1 MSIRKTGTILLLTAL
16 LLSILSGCGSN
27 SYKAA
32 SSAMGN
38 YEYADAVA
46 ETMAASRDFEV
57 GVAEEDSDSG
67 AENTADTL
75 PENQKWVI
83 TMNIDTETEDMDAAL
98 SSLNQQIRELNGYI
112 QEQNIRNGSSY
123 SSSRYRS
130 ASLTVRIPAEQ
141 LDSFTASLTEFTNV
155 VSSSRSA
162 EDITLSYVDTET
174 RITALETER
183 ERLLEL
189 MEQAE
194 TMSDLLEI
202 ESRLTDVNYELERY
216 GSRLRTMDN
225 QVSYATIYL
234 SVREVKEYTPVAEQ
248 TLWEKI
254 SSGFL
259 DSLKGLG
266 TGIVN
271 FFAWIVIKLPYLV
284 VYGLIL
290 WGLGILIR
298 RWRRRRAARKAVK
311 KANNTPTKAPDDSD
325 KENNS

>member
-1 MSIRKTGTILLLTAL
+1 M
-16 LLSILSGCGSN
+16 
-27 SYKAA
+27 
-32 SSAMGN
+32 
-38 YEYADAVA
+38 
-46 ETMAASRDFEV
+46 
-57 GVAEEDSDSG
+57 
-67 AENTADTL
+67 
-75 PENQKWVI
+75 
-83 TMNIDTETEDMDAAL
+83 
-98 SSLNQQIRELNGYI
+98 
-112 QEQNIRNGSSY
+112 
-123 SSSRYRS
+123 
-130 ASLTVRIPAEQ
+130 
-141 LDSFTASLTEFTNV
+141 

-290 WGLGILIR
+290 WGLGILIH

>member
-1 MSIRKTGTILLLTAL
+1 MSVRKSVTVLLLTAL
-16 LLSILSGCGSN
+16 LLSVLSGCGSK
-27 SYKAA
+27 SYA
-32 SSAMGN
+32 SDTANRN
-38 YEYADAVA
+38 YQSPAVC
-46 ETMAASRDFEV
+46 ETMAASEDFAMS
-57 GVAEEDSDSG
+57 VADAETGSGEESI
-67 AENTADTL
+67 AEAL
-75 PENQKWVI
+75 PENRKWVI
-83 TMNIDTETEDMDAAL
+83 TMNIDTETEDLDGAL
-98 SSLNQQIRELNGYI
+98 DSLNRQIAVLGGYI
-112 QEQNIRNGSSY
+112 QEQNIRNGSAY
-123 SSSRYRS
+123 SSLRYRS
-130 ASLTVRIPAEQ
+130 ARMTVRIPAEQ
-141 LDSFTASLTEFTNV
+141 LDSFTTSLTDFSNV

-183 ERLLEL
+183 DRLLAL

-266 TGIVN
+266 NGIVN

-290 WGLGILIR
+290 WGLGILFR
-298 RWRRRRAARKAVK
+298 RWRRRRAARKAAK
-311 KANNTPTKAPDDSD
+311 KATNTPTKAPDNSD
-325 KENNS
+325 KESNS

>member
-16 LLSILSGCGSN
+16 LLSILSGCGSK
-27 SYKAA
+27 SYDAG
-32 SSAMGN
+32 SPMEN

-46 ETMAASRDFEV
+46 ETMAASRDFALAV
-57 GVAEEDSDSG
+57 TAEESGSG
-67 AENTADTL
+67 AENTADVL
-75 PENQKWVI
+75 PENRKWVI
-83 TMNIDTETEDMDAAL
+83 TMNIDTETEDMDTAL
-98 SSLNQQIRELNGYI
+98 DSLNRQIRELNGYV
-112 QEQNIRNGSSY
+112 QEQNIRNGSTY

-141 LDSFTASLTEFTNV
+141 LDTFTSSLTEFTNV

-183 ERLLEL
+183 DRLLEL

-266 TGIVN
+266 NGIVN
-271 FFAWIVIKLPYLV
+271 FFAWIVIKLPYLL

-298 RWRRRRAARKAVK
+298 RWRRRRAARKAAK
-311 KANNTPTKAPDDSD
+311 KANNTPPKSPDNSD
-325 KENNS
+325 KESNS

>member
-16 LLSILSGCGSN
+16 LLSILSGCGSK
-27 SYKAA
+27 SYDAG
-32 SSAMGN
+32 SPMEN

-46 ETMAASRDFEV
+46 ETMAASRDFALAV
-57 GVAEEDSDSG
+57 TAEESGSG
-67 AENTADTL
+67 AENTADVL
-75 PENQKWVI
+75 PENRKWVI
-83 TMNIDTETEDMDAAL
+83 TMNIDTETEDLDGAL
-98 SSLNQQIRELNGYI
+98 DSLNRQIRELNGYV
-112 QEQNIRNGSSY
+112 QEQNIRNGSTY

-141 LDSFTASLTEFTNV
+141 LDIFTSSLTEFTNV

-183 ERLLEL
+183 DRLLEL

-266 TGIVN
+266 NGIVN

-290 WGLGILIR
+290 WGLGILFR
-298 RWRRRRAARKAVK
+298 RWRRRRAARKAAK
-311 KANNTPTKAPDDSD
+311 KATNTPTKAPDNSD
-325 KENNS
+325 KESNS

>member
-16 LLSILSGCGSN
+16 LLSILSGCGSK
-27 SYKAA
+27 SYDAG
-32 SSAMGN
+32 SPMEN

-46 ETMAASRDFEV
+46 ETMAASRDFALAV
-57 GVAEEDSDSG
+57 TAEESGSG
-67 AENTADTL
+67 AENTADVL
-75 PENQKWVI
+75 PENRKWVI
-83 TMNIDTETEDMDAAL
+83 TMNIDTETEDMDTAL
-98 SSLNQQIRELNGYI
+98 DSLNRQIRELNGYV
-112 QEQNIRNGSSY
+112 QEQNIRNGSTY

-141 LDSFTASLTEFTNV
+141 LDIFTSSLTEFTNV

-183 ERLLEL
+183 DRLLEL

-266 TGIVN
+266 NGIVN

-290 WGLGILIR
+290 WGLGILFR
-298 RWRRRRAARKAVK
+298 RWRRRRAARKAAK
-311 KANNTPTKAPDDSD
+311 KANNTPPKSPDNSD
-325 KENNS
+325 KESNS

>member
-16 LLSILSGCGSN
+16 LLSVLSGCGSK
-27 SYKAA
+27 SYE
-32 SSAMGN
+32 SGPAMKN
-38 YEYADAVA
+38 YQFTDTVA
-46 ETMAASRDFEV
+46 ETMAASEDFAMS
-57 GVAEEDSDSG
+57 VAEADTGSGEDSI
-67 AENTADTL
+67 ADAL
-75 PENQKWVI
+75 PENRKWVI

-141 LDSFTASLTEFTNV
+141 LDTFTTSLTEFTNV
-155 VSSSRSA
+155 VSSNRSA

-183 ERLLEL
+183 DRLLEL

-266 TGIVN
+266 NGIVN
-271 FFAWIVIKLPYLV
+271 FFAWVVIKLPYLV

-298 RWRRRRAARKAVK
+298 RWRRRRAAK
-311 KANNTPTKAPDDSD
+311 KANNTPTKAPDNSD
-325 KENNS
+325 KESNS

>member
-16 LLSILSGCGSN
+16 LLSILSGCGSK
-27 SYKAA
+27 SYDAG
-32 SSAMGN
+32 SPMEN

-46 ETMAASRDFEV
+46 ETMAASRDFALAV
-57 GVAEEDSDSG
+57 TAEESGSG
-67 AENTADTL
+67 AENTADVL
-75 PENQKWVI
+75 PENRKWVI
-83 TMNIDTETEDMDAAL
+83 TMNIDTETEDMDTAL
-98 SSLNQQIRELNGYI
+98 DSLNRQIRELNGYV
-112 QEQNIRNGSSY
+112 QEQNIRNGSTY

-141 LDSFTASLTEFTNV
+141 LDIFTSSLTEFTNV

-183 ERLLEL
+183 DRLLEL

-266 TGIVN
+266 NGIVN

-290 WGLGILIR
+290 WGLGILFR
-298 RWRRRRAARKAVK
+298 RWRRRRAARKAAK
-311 KANNTPTKAPDDSD
+311 KATNTPPKSPDNSD
-325 KENNS
+325 KESNS

>member
-16 LLSILSGCGSN
+16 LLSILSGCGSK
-27 SYKAA
+27 SYDAG
-32 SSAMGN
+32 SPMEN

-46 ETMAASRDFEV
+46 ETMAASRDFALAV
-57 GVAEEDSDSG
+57 TAEESGSG
-67 AENTADTL
+67 AENTADVL
-75 PENQKWVI
+75 PENRKWVI
-83 TMNIDTETEDMDAAL
+83 TMNIDTETEDMDTAL
-98 SSLNQQIRELNGYI
+98 DSLNRQIRELNGYV
-112 QEQNIRNGSSY
+112 QEQNIRNGSTY

-141 LDSFTASLTEFTNV
+141 LDIFTSSLTEFTNV

-183 ERLLEL
+183 DRLLEL

-266 TGIVN
+266 NGIVN

-290 WGLGILIR
+290 WGLGILFR
-298 RWRRRRAARKAVK
+298 RWRRRRAARKAAK

-325 KENNS
+325 KESNS

>member
-16 LLSILSGCGSN
+16 LLSILSGCGSK
-27 SYKAA
+27 SYTA
-32 SSAMGN
+32 SSSMEN

-46 ETMAASRDFEV
+46 ETMAASRDFAM
-57 GVAEEDSDSG
+57 GVANEDSGSG
-67 AENTADTL
+67 MENTADVL
-75 PENQKWVI
+75 PENRKWVI
-83 TMNIDTETEDMDAAL
+83 TMNIDTETEDLDTAL
-98 SSLNQQIRELNGYI
+98 DSLNRQIRELNGYI
-112 QEQNIRNGSSY
+112 QEQNIRNGSAY

-141 LDSFTASLTEFTNV
+141 LDTFTTSLTEFTNV
-155 VSSSRSA
+155 VSSNRSA

-183 ERLLEL
+183 DRLLEL

-234 SVREVKEYTPVAEQ
+234 SVREVKEYTPVKEQ

-266 TGIVN
+266 NGIVN
-271 FFAWIVIKLPYLV
+271 FFAWVVIKLPYLV

-298 RWRRRRAARKAVK
+298 RWRRRRAARKAAK
-311 KANNTPTKAPDDSD
+311 TANNKPSKSPDNSD
-325 KENNS
+325 KESNS

>member
-16 LLSILSGCGSN
+16 LLSILSGCGSK
-27 SYKAA
+27 SYTA
-32 SSAMGN
+32 SSSMEN

-46 ETMAASRDFEV
+46 ETMAASRDFAM
-57 GVAEEDSDSG
+57 GVANEDSGSG
-67 AENTADTL
+67 MENTADVL
-75 PENQKWVI
+75 PENRKWVI
-83 TMNIDTETEDMDAAL
+83 TMNIDTETEDLDTAL
-98 SSLNQQIRELNGYI
+98 DSLNRQIRELNGYI
-112 QEQNIRNGSSY
+112 QEQNIRNGSAY

-141 LDSFTASLTEFTNV
+141 LDTFTTSLTEFTNV
-155 VSSSRSA
+155 VSSNRSA

-183 ERLLEL
+183 DRLLEL

-234 SVREVKEYTPVAEQ
+234 SVREVKEYTPVKEQ

-266 TGIVN
+266 NGIVN
-271 FFAWIVIKLPYLV
+271 FFAWVVIKLPYLV

-298 RWRRRRAARKAVK
+298 RWRRRRAAK
-311 KANNTPTKAPDDSD
+311 KANNTPTKAPDNSD
-325 KENNS
+325 KESNS

>member
-16 LLSILSGCGSN
+16 LLSILSGCGSK
-27 SYKAA
+27 SYDAG
-32 SSAMGN
+32 SPMEN

-46 ETMAASRDFEV
+46 ETMAASRDFALAV
-57 GVAEEDSDSG
+57 TAEESGSG
-67 AENTADTL
+67 AENTADVL
-75 PENQKWVI
+75 PENRKWVI
-83 TMNIDTETEDMDAAL
+83 TMNIDTETEDMDTAL
-98 SSLNQQIRELNGYI
+98 DSLNRQIRELNGYV

-141 LDSFTASLTEFTNV
+141 LDIFTSSLTEFTNV

-183 ERLLEL
+183 DRLLEL

-266 TGIVN
+266 NGIVN

-290 WGLGILIR
+290 WGLGILFR
-298 RWRRRRAARKAVK
+298 RWRRRRAARKAAK
-311 KANNTPTKAPDDSD
+311 KATNTPPKSPDNSD
-325 KENNS
+325 KESNS

>member
-16 LLSILSGCGSN
+16 LLSILSGCGSK
-27 SYKAA
+27 SYDAG
-32 SSAMGN
+32 SPMEN

-46 ETMAASRDFEV
+46 ETMAASRDFAM
-57 GVAEEDSDSG
+57 GVTAEENGSG
-67 AENTADTL
+67 AENTADVL
-75 PENQKWVI
+75 PENRKWVI
-83 TMNIDTETEDMDAAL
+83 TMNIDTETEDMDTAL
-98 SSLNQQIRELNGYI
+98 DSLNRQIRELNGYV
-112 QEQNIRNGSSY
+112 QEQNIRNGSTY

-141 LDSFTASLTEFTNV
+141 LDIFTSSLTEFTNV

-183 ERLLEL
+183 DRLLEL

-266 TGIVN
+266 NGIVN

-290 WGLGILIR
+290 WGLGILFR
-298 RWRRRRAARKAVK
+298 RWRRRRAARKAAK
-311 KANNTPTKAPDDSD
+311 KATNTPTKAPDNSD
-325 KENNS
+325 KESNS

>member
-1 MSIRKTGTILLLTAL
+1 MSVRKSVTVLLLTAL
-16 LLSILSGCGSN
+16 LLSVLSGCGSK
-27 SYKAA
+27 SYASDTANRNYQSPAA
-32 SSAMGN
+32 C
-38 YEYADAVA
+38 
-46 ETMAASRDFEV
+46 ETMAASEDFAMS
-57 GVAEEDSDSG
+57 VAEADAGSGEDSI
-67 AENTADTL
+67 ADAL
-75 PENQKWVI
+75 PENRKWVI
-83 TMNIDTETEDMDAAL
+83 TMNIDTETEDLDGAL
-98 SSLNQQIRELNGYI
+98 DSLNRQIAVLGGYI
-112 QEQNIRNGSSY
+112 QEQNIRNGSAY
-123 SSSRYRS
+123 SSLRYRS
-130 ASLTVRIPAEQ
+130 AHMTVRIPAEQ
-141 LDSFTASLTEFTNV
+141 LDSFTTSLTEFSNV

-183 ERLLEL
+183 DRLLAL

-290 WGLGILIR
+290 WGLGILFR
-298 RWRRRRAARKAVK
+298 RWRRRRAARKAAK
-311 KANNTPTKAPDDSD
+311 KATNTPTKAPDNSD
-325 KENNS
+325 KESNS

>member
-16 LLSILSGCGSN
+16 LLSILSGCGSK
-27 SYKAA
+27 SYDAG
-32 SSAMGN
+32 SPMEN

-46 ETMAASRDFEV
+46 ETMAASRDFALAV
-57 GVAEEDSDSG
+57 TAEESGSG
-67 AENTADTL
+67 AENTADVL
-75 PENQKWVI
+75 PENRKWVI
-83 TMNIDTETEDMDAAL
+83 TMNIDTETEDLDGAL
-98 SSLNQQIRELNGYI
+98 DSLNRQIRELNGYV
-112 QEQNIRNGSSY
+112 QEQNIRNGSTY

-141 LDSFTASLTEFTNV
+141 LDIFTSSLTEFTNV

-183 ERLLEL
+183 DRLLEL

-266 TGIVN
+266 NGIVN

-298 RWRRRRAARKAVK
+298 RWRRRRAARKAAK
-311 KANNTPTKAPDDSD
+311 KATNTPPKSPDNSD
-325 KENNS
+325 KESNS

>member
-1 MSIRKTGTILLLTAL
+1 MSIRKTGIILLLTAL
-16 LLSILSGCGSN
+16 LLSILSGCGSK
-27 SYKAA
+27 SYDAG
-32 SSAMGN
+32 SPMEN

-46 ETMAASRDFEV
+46 ETMAASRDFALAV
-57 GVAEEDSDSG
+57 TAEESGSG
-67 AENTADTL
+67 AENTADVL
-75 PENQKWVI
+75 PENRKWVI
-83 TMNIDTETEDMDAAL
+83 TMNIDTETEDMDTAL
-98 SSLNQQIRELNGYI
+98 DSLNRQIRELNGYV
-112 QEQNIRNGSSY
+112 QEQNIRNGSTY

-141 LDSFTASLTEFTNV
+141 LDIFTSSLTEFTNV

-183 ERLLEL
+183 DRLLEL

-266 TGIVN
+266 NGIVN

-290 WGLGILIR
+290 WGLGILFR
-298 RWRRRRAARKAVK
+298 RWRRRRAARKAAK
-311 KANNTPTKAPDDSD
+311 KATNTPTKAPDNSD
-325 KENNS
+325 KESNS

>member
-16 LLSILSGCGSN
+16 LLSILSGCGSK
-27 SYKAA
+27 SYDAG
-32 SSAMGN
+32 SPMEN

-46 ETMAASRDFEV
+46 ETMAASRDFALAV
-57 GVAEEDSDSG
+57 TAEESGSG
-67 AENTADTL
+67 AENTADVL
-75 PENQKWVI
+75 PENRKWVI
-83 TMNIDTETEDMDAAL
+83 TMNIDTETENLDGAL
-98 SSLNQQIRELNGYI
+98 DSLNRQIRELNGYV
-112 QEQNIRNGSSY
+112 QEQNIRNGSTY

-141 LDSFTASLTEFTNV
+141 LDIFTSSLTEFTNV

-183 ERLLEL
+183 DRLLEL

-266 TGIVN
+266 NGIVN

-290 WGLGILIR
+290 WGLGILFR
-298 RWRRRRAARKAVK
+298 RWRRRRAARKAAK
-311 KANNTPTKAPDDSD
+311 KATNTPPKSPDNSD
-325 KENNS
+325 KESNS